1 MQGFWPIWVTNS
13 VLRYLFL
20 AFFDLKFW
28 IRQPFHTFD
37 QMELS
42 KGKNSYY
49 AANRSKKGNFL
60 VLVFILT
67 CEKVNLVII
76 RNECWFIASI
86 ELSTKVCSVF
96 STIIDLKLPKEHRI
110 RCWMCLS
117 ARVSIALP
125 RSIKCSLYPTKVNM
139 LLMLWGIPKTI
150 QEQLPN
156 RLTVTQH

>member
-1 MQGFWPIWVTNS
+1 MTDLGDKFSFALSIFGFCLTWSFEFVN
-13 VLRYLFL
+13 LFTPSTKWNC
-20 AFFDLKFW
+20 LKER
-28 IRQPFHTFD
+28 IVIMRLI
-37 QMELS
+37 E
-42 KGKNSYY
+42 
-49 AANRSKKGNFL
+49 AKKGNFL

-76 RNECWFIASI
+76 RNECWFIALI

-110 RCWMCLS
+110 RFWMCLS